1 MAAIRP
7 LTLAPPPLRT
17 PYSYDSSLKGNAP
30 LEKQIADSQREP
42 KVDVRLCEPLWS
54 VKRTPGEIAV
64 AVLAHCTVIEAIARS
79 KAGETVAKRWRNA
92 SATAE
97 SRMRDLLQQL
107 PVPETDIPAYLEY
120 TGIDSLFPQ
129 AAALLERG
137 EDTNVLEEESA
148 VDSDA
153 YFSNVAAL
161 NQLFATSKQ
170 IGHDVN
176 HQANHKYMAHQTALL
191 HQCLAQMLPFFS
203 KQKTSIEQ
211 NFKAIKAS
219 CNVEKDDNDPKP
231 HLPDHLKE
239 WMTRITDSI
248 QLTVASFPD
257 ELTKAIQ
264 PVLDFIELQA
274 DI

>member
-17 PYSYDSSLKGNAP
+17 PYSYDSSL
-30 LEKQIADSQREP
+30 

-97 SRMRDLLQQL
+97 SRILPIVRQVRDLLQQL

>member
-1 MAAIRP
+1 
-7 LTLAPPPLRT
+7 
-17 PYSYDSSLKGNAP
+17 
-30 LEKQIADSQREP
+30 
-42 KVDVRLCEPLWS
+42 
-54 VKRTPGEIAV
+54 
-64 AVLAHCTVIEAIARS
+64 
-79 KAGETVAKRWRNA
+79 
-92 SATAE
+92 
-97 SRMRDLLQQL
+97 
-107 PVPETDIPAYLEY
+107 
-120 TGIDSLFPQ
+120 
-129 AAALLERG
+129 
-137 EDTNVLEEESA
+137 
-148 VDSDA
+148 
-153 YFSNVAAL
+153 
-161 NQLFATSKQ
+161 
-170 IGHDVN
+170 
-176 HQANHKYMAHQTALL
+176 
-191 HQCLAQMLPFFS
+191 MLPFFS